1 VWRSR
6 LAGTLGFAGGR
17 AMLVNTY
24 CKIPTSWQLR
34 GLLFI
39 LSVFFLGCA
48 STNTL
53 TQTPSLFQTGSE
65 LDVMEYKDP
74 LIGQKLWFVPDTKK
88 LTCLRIGFAK
98 SPDYDGIK
106 TKNLCYPTDTVTMKV
121 IKKAPGKGWPE
132 RLNNYYRL
140 KLKDGSIL
148 FIKERTLKKDFF
160 FRRSSD
166 IERLD
171 TFFKE
176 DPVLIKKKIAKLEAA
191 EKKRR
196 KKREAQRKAQRKEI
210 EARGGVLVGMTKAQV
225 LSSSW
230 GKPIEVNTT
239 IMKGVVSEQWVYHG
253 HNYLYF
259 DNDRLTAIQTS
270 K

>member
-1 VWRSR
+1 
-6 LAGTLGFAGGR
+6 
-17 AMLVNTY
+17 MLVNTY

-65 LDVMEYKDP
+65 IDVMECEYKDP
-74 LIGQKLWFVPDTKK
+74 LIGQQLWFVPDTKK

-132 RLNNYYRL
+132 RRNNYYRL

-160 FRRSSD
+160 FRTGSD
-166 IERLD
+166 IECLD
-171 TFFKE
+171 KFFKE

-196 KKREAQRKAQRKEI
+196 AELEAIKEKRRKKREAQRKEI

-239 IMKGVVSEQWVYHG
+239 IMKGVVSEQWVYPG